1 MIKVAPS
8 ILSAN
13 FNHLAEDVRK
23 IEKAGADYVHIDVM
37 DGRFVPNITF
47 GPVVIKDLK
56 KATSLPLDVHL
67 MILDPQDYVEE
78 FIKVGADIISI
89 QYEASVHLDR
99 ILNLIKEKG
108 AKASLAINPSTNI
121 EVVFPVLSIVDQVL
135 VMTVNPGFAGQK
147 LIPYCINKVKALKKE
162 IEKQKLNIDIE
173 VDGGI
178 TEENVKQL
186 TRAGANVLV
195 AGSTVFNSKDIR
207 QTIRNLKK
215 V

>member
-13 FNHLAEDVRK
+13 FNHLAEDVNK
-23 IEKAGADYVHIDVM
+23 IEKAGADYIHIDVM

-56 KATSLPLDVHL
+56 KVSSLPLDVHL
-67 MILDPQDYVEE
+67 MILDPQDYVED
-78 FIKVGADIISI
+78 FIKVGADIITI
-89 QYEASVHLDR
+89 QYEATIHLDR
-99 ILNLIKEKG
+99 VLNLIKEKG
-108 AKASLAINPSTNI
+108 AKASLAINPSTNV

-135 VMTVNPGFAGQK
+135 IMTVNPGFAGQK
-147 LIPYCINKVKALKKE
+147 LISYCIDKVKALKKE
-162 IEKQKLNIDIE
+162 IIQQKLNIDIE
-173 VDGGI
+173 VDGGV
-178 TEENVKQL
+178 TEENAKLL
-186 TRAGANVLV
+186 TKAGANVLV
-195 AGSTVFNSKDIR
+195 AGSTIFNSRDIK